1 MVEVSLLEICSDILA
16 KCCKHVSQKPEEY
29 TKPEDQQ
36 VHTEDEN
43 LEVGDDNQVD
53 RWRAKICRLLS
64 RMCEVVRRN
73 RLERVECVKYGEV
86 RDLVRCGDG

>member
-1 MVEVSLLEICSDILA
+1 MDVSLLEICSDILA
-16 KCCKHVSQKPEEY
+16 KCCKRISQNPEE
-29 TKPEDQQ
+29 TEKSEDLKI
-36 VHTEDEN
+36 HTEDEN
-43 LEVGDDNQVD
+43 LEVDDDNQVD

-73 RLERVECVKYGEV
+73 RLELVEGVKYEEV